1 MIVTRYDRKKYM
13 DSAKEILRSFDGIS
27 TYKLSNVISAAEGYE
42 KSAKADKARFEEF
55 GDTEDY
61 NMYLE
66 KMIMAVRLKK
76 IADYMKEEG
85 LK

>member
-1 MIVTRYDRKKYM
+1 MIVTRTDRKKYM
-13 DSAKEILRSFDGIS
+13 DSAKEILRSFDGI
-27 TYKLSNVISAAEGYE
+27 TAYKLSNVISAAEGYE
-42 KSAKADKARFEEF
+42 KSAKADKARFVEF
-55 GDTEDY
+55 GDDEDY

-66 KMIMAVRLKK
+66 KMIMAVRLRK